1 MPGLV
6 PVLTLNGALDHDNGA
21 LIFALM
27 YFLAIVALANLNR
40 VIGQLQQE
48 YPFRLQM
55 GVTTLHALFNLLF
68 VGNKNKDRTQGKN
81 RIISAINRIVSACVV
96 RNQVCLL

>member
-6 PVLTLNGALDHDNGA
+6 SVLTLNGALDHDNGA

-68 VGNKNKDRTQGKN
+68 VGNKTRTELKA
-81 RIISAINRIVSACVV
+81 RIASYRPSIV
-96 RNQVCLL
+96 